1 MRKLLFEKFMCVNNK
16 ILIEEIMEALTIIL
30 ENIFFSFGDS
40 FWHQLRG
47 MSMDTPIAC
56 VLATLFF
63 AYDEIKITL
72 PKFDKWIMFF

>member
-1 MRKLLFEKFMCVNNK
+1 MHVNNK
-16 ILIEEIMEALTIIL
+16 FPIKEIMEALTIIL

-56 VLATLFF
+56 VVTTLFF

-72 PKFDKWIMFF
+72 HKFAKWIIFF